1 MATMMHRCDGPVCKG
16 QVTLHRPDGEM
27 VIDGERFE
35 RWKCTNCEVAP
46 PGKRAKEYMGVTE
59 DGEVLPL

>member
-1 MATMMHRCDGPVCKG
+1 MATMMHRCDGPVCQG
-16 QVTLHRPDGEM
+16 QVTPTERWSSTA
-27 VIDGERFE
+27 ERFE